1 MQAELKTAEH
11 KAVAYSVTLAS
22 KQALAKRN
30 ARLLWGEEAP
40 FTGVL
45 VKKRIKVHLHSTS
58 RCSYK
63 VHDSSPLVTSK
74 ANGNL

>member
-45 VKKRIKVHLHSTS
+45 VKKGSRYICTAHQGAAIKYMTAVL
-58 RCSYK
+58 
-63 VHDSSPLVTSK
+63 
-74 ANGNL
+74 